1 LPLHL
6 PDVTIVCIDNV
17 AQDLARLALRD
28 TLRLIKPAETL
39 FWTDGGGSEPEF
51 DWIEARE
58 LPFHE
63 RGREAADQP
72 LWYEAPFA
80 VETSHCLTVQWD
92 GWVIN
97 ADAWDPGFLDYD
109 YIGAPWPWHRPGQQV
124 GNGGFSLRSRRL
136 MNFLAER
143 RGNLPYRY
151 PEDDLIGRHYRPFL
165 EAHGFRFAPVEVA
178 ARFSFEHGRP
188 SFPTFG
194 YHDVRNWGWVL
205 SDDEIDA
212 RLDAASAYVV
222 KKTELIAQM
231 LKNRDA
237 IRALEGRP

>member
-1 LPLHL
+1 MGRWRVGEPAHDHEALMLHL

-72 LWYEAPFA
+72 LWYEVRQDQPFPDRA
-80 VETSHCLTVQWD
+80 M
-92 GWVIN
+92 G
-97 ADAWDPGFLDYD
+97 
-109 YIGAPWPWHRPGQQV
+109 RPGQQV

-136 MNFLAER
+136 MRFLAER
-143 RGNLPYRY
+143 RGCPAAF
-151 PEDDLIGRHYRPFL
+151 PEDDLIGRHYRPAL
-165 EAHGFRFAPVEVA
+165 EAAGFCFAPVEVA

-194 YHDVRNWGWVL
+194 YHDLRNWGWVL
-205 SDDEIDA
+205 SDEEIDA

-222 KKTELIAQM
+222 KKTELIPQM

-237 IRALEGRP
+237 IRALQGRP